1 MGNTNRDSLSP
12 PQAATIHSPAF
23 QEWLKARQSEPDAPA
38 RPTSARTGSGS
49 GSGFGSG
56 SGTGGYGLGL
66 ISADIESQERIKR
79 IMRDICEREK
89 RNK

>member
-23 QEWLKARQSEPDAPA
+23 QEWLKTRQPNPDAPA
-38 RPTSARTGSGS
+38 RPTSAQIGSGS
-49 GSGFGSG
+49 GSGAV
-56 SGTGGYGLGL
+56 GYGLGL
-66 ISADIESQERIKR
+66 ISADEESQERIKQ

-89 RNK
+89 RNN